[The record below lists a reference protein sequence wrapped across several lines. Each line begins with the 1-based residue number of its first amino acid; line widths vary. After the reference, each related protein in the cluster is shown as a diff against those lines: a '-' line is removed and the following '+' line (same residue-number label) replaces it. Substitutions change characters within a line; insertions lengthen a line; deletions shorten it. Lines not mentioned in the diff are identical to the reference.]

1 MRNLQEYPKSPPV
14 HIGRVLWAINYAS
27 NVVDWELVQTEGD
40 KDISELQLLYDERF
54 PDIAEM
60 GQELLALVKRIGY
73 DTPEKERELFKEAIQ
88 RYKLSSYLV
97 IGYPGM
103 KRK

>member
-1 MRNLQEYPKSPPV
+1 
-14 HIGRVLWAINYAS
+14 
-27 NVVDWELVQTEGD
+27 
-40 KDISELQLLYDERF
+40 
-54 PDIAEM
+54 M